1 MSELIVNRIL
11 IVSIVINNICSIHLT
26 QDDYLNHL
34 QYIIKRQLSFGILQE
49 FELLKRKFQRIKSI
63 KIDQERAGEETL
75 EEVNWHGRVLEKGF
89 RTTPPRVIG
98 RYNAGISHN
107 VRWIDNQE
115 YFIDAAI
122 AQLNSEDV
130 HSLRNSDAAEM
141 IGTKKCPRGRC
152 SSRDAAFGDLCKSG
166 RTTEYTD
173 LGRHARP
180 SMYLRDA

>member
-1 MSELIVNRIL
+1 MSELIVNKIL

-34 QYIIKRQLSFGILQE
+34 QYIIKRQLSFGILEE
-49 FELLKRKFQRIKSI
+49 FELLKRKFQGIKSI
-63 KIDQERAGEETL
+63 KIEQERAGEETL
-75 EEVNWHGRVLEKGF
+75 EEVNWHERVLGKGF

-98 RYNAGISHN
+98 RYNAGFSHN

-141 IGTKKCPRGRC
+141 IGTKKCPSGRC

>member
-34 QYIIKRQLSFGILQE
+34 QYIIKRQLSFGILEE

-75 EEVNWHGRVLEKGF
+75 EEVNWHERVLEKGF
-89 RTTPPRVIG
+89 KTTPPRVIE

-130 HSLRNSDAAEM
+130 HSLRNSDAAKM
-141 IGTKKCPRGRC
+141 IGTKKCPSGRC

-180 SMYLRDA
+180 RMYLRDA

>member
-34 QYIIKRQLSFGILQE
+34 QYIIKRENCFLQKTQLSFGILEE
-49 FELLKRKFQRIKSI
+49 FELLNRKFQGTKSI
-63 KIDQERAGEETL
+63 KIDHFDQQRAGEETL
-75 EEVNWHGRVLEKGF
+75 EEVNWHERVLEKGF

-107 VRWIDNQE
+107 VTWTDNQE
-115 YFIDAAI
+115 Y
-122 AQLNSEDV
+122 LNSEDV

-141 IGTKKCPRGRC
+141 IGTKKMPKR
-152 SSRDAAFGDLCKSG
+152 
-166 RTTEYTD
+166 Y
-173 LGRHARP
+173 
-180 SMYLRDA
+180 